1 MNTAKSVG
9 GYRRF
14 QLRSNAI
21 EIYGARSSESL
32 FLAPKACM
40 TLVEVCGVP
49 FVHRKACRR
58 LVEVGR
64 VPFEHLKRYR
74 EA

>member
-32 FLAPKACM
+32 FLAPNACM
-40 TLVEVCGVP
+40 TLVEVGGVP

-58 LVEVGR
+58 LVEVGT
-64 VPFEHLKRYR
+64 VSFEHLKRYR